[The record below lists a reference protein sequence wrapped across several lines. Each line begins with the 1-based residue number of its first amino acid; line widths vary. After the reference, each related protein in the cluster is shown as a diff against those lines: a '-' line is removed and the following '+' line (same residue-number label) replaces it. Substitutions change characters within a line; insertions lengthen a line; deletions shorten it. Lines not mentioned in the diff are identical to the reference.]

1 MHHGKQFT
9 LDAADAADTEDEQP
23 PAAVDDEYYEE
34 NDDIA
39 SDVLSPAVRAQLM
52 KPPSLT
58 CCTAVRTTQ
67 YPTTQKIF
75 YFKDAQKYF
84 KQIFANGIIFC

>member
-1 MHHGKQFT
+1 MHHGEQFT

-67 YPTTQKIF
+67 TRLHKK
-75 YFKDAQKYF
+75 YFILRMPKNIF